1 VKLAFGI
8 ADTIAKLGPLVAG
21 VSAVIA
27 AFGALYVYRSVG
39 GQVLAQRRQAQ
50 RKPLRNAVA
59 LRAFAPLREK
69 YSSFLCKAFAERSR
83 SNLQTLLYL
92 DGLHYWL
99 RLIASYDYA
108 SLGCGHQEIF
118 SPED

>member
-39 GQVLAQRRQAQ
+39 GQVLAQRRQGAKKTLKK
-50 RKPLRNAVA
+50 RGSASRLC
-59 LRAFAPLREK
+59 AFAR
-69 YSSFLCKAFAERSR
+69 
-83 SNLQTLLYL
+83 
-92 DGLHYWL
+92 
-99 RLIASYDYA
+99 
-108 SLGCGHQEIF
+108 EIF
-118 SPED
+118 FFFVQSLCRALKV